1 MHYGLDTSDYTF
13 GYIAGW
19 SSGKELPELSASLTT
34 IQKTANEI
42 ISGIDEQLAELEKD
56 KQQIVTN
63 DKETVHSVDGLTEL
77 SEKEAAEGAKVFKQK
92 DKPSDI
98 STADIPTVDELEKK
112 AKSGKS
118 ISLMDL
124 AAATKREQSG
134 QKGKSAERKPSIRQQ
149 LAENKAKSEK
159 TKAAPTKKKEDI
171 SL

>member
-19 SSGKELPELSASLTT
+19 SSGKEMPELSASLTT
-34 IQKTANEI
+34 IQKTASEI

-56 KQQIVTN
+56 KQQFVTN
-63 DKETVHSVDGLTEL
+63 DKEKVKSVDGFTEL
-77 SEKEAAEGAKVFKQK
+77 PKKEAAEGTKVFEQK
-92 DKPSDI
+92 DKS
-98 STADIPTVDELEKK
+98 ADVPTVDELEKK
-112 AKSGKS
+112 AKSGES

-124 AAATKREQSG
+124 AAATKREKSG
-134 QKGKSAERKPSIRQQ
+134 QKGKSAEKKPSIRQQ

-159 TKAAPTKKKEDI
+159 TKAAPTKKKEDL